1 MPGKGECASFLE
13 SKYVTWITKISGC
26 KTFPLSFKGQS
37 TRLSKCYWVI
47 CQTAVSFSSPVS
59 HHYSTGN
66 FGFGPV
72 SPPSSITYSVFHLL
86 LHPTLQSWSL
96 CFPIWTVVTP
106 LYLSKVHSTSNASP
120 KIYPFHEGFLSHSNS
135 QWHPCPLM
143 SMDLWYPHFVL
154 SVALVVLKLTCQL
167 DWCSSRKE
175 AMS

>member
-120 KIYPFHEGFLSHSNS
+120 KIDPLVLHKFLFFSK
-135 QWHPCPLM
+135 
-143 SMDLWYPHFVL
+143 FVL
-154 SVALVVLKLTCQL
+154 WFWAGQPLPINSFLCLN
-167 DWCSSRKE
+167 
-175 AMS
+175 